1 MNNSIFGR
9 VFRYRQSDN
18 RSPTEDFFT
27 EVFVGTLESSD
38 LLSKAFV
45 GHLLDTDV
53 DSVRFETQKTV
64 DQGILDVWVDAHD
77 RDGRH
82 VIAFENKIGA
92 MEGHGQLH
100 KYERYLGI
108 QNAKT
113 KRLYYLTLH
122 SPTNFE
128 PQVDGV
134 EFRRMQW
141 FEVYNWIKAW
151 LPGHEQAIG
160 QRSRVL
166 VNEMLALMEE
176 WNMATNLN
184 VSDFAAATVYKT
196 RVHGQLVHLMNV
208 VFEKTGIPSTKSNQ
222 WSYDYAQMTYDSAWI
237 DDKRDGVY
245 LSYGFEFHRDD
256 RYWSSTKLLLPA
268 AYFGITGPGVG
279 ECDLSG
285 LSERWTD
292 PPDTW
297 QWASGSRV
305 VQITSLPIHGVDVG
319 GKYLGFFLGCK
330 GELWRVM
337 ERRVGSVP
345 MDSNQTY

>member
-38 LLSKAFV
+38 LLSKSFV

-77 RDGRH
+77 GDGRH

-92 MEGHGQLH
+92 MEGHRQL
-100 KYERYLGI
+100 ERYEEHLRS
-108 QNAKT
+108 QCAKT
-113 KRLYYLTLH
+113 KWLYYLTLH
-122 SPTNFE
+122 SPTDFE
-128 PQVDGV
+128 PQADGV

-141 FEVYNWIKAW
+141 FDVYNWIKAW
-151 LPGHEQAIG
+151 LPGHEQAIS
-160 QRSRVL
+160 QRSRVFI
-166 VNEMLALMEE
+166 NEMLALMEE

-196 RVHGQLVHLMNV
+196 RVHGQLIHLMNT
-208 VFEKTGIPSTKSNQ
+208 VFQETRIPSTKSNQ
-222 WSYDYAQMTYDSAWI
+222 WSYDYAQMQYSSAWI
-237 DDKRDGVY
+237 DDKRDGVFV
-245 LSYGFEFHRDD
+245 SYGFEFHRNDQ
-256 RYWSSTKLLLPA
+256 YWSSTKLLLPG
-268 AYFGITGPGVG
+268 AYFGITGPGAN

-285 LSERWTD
+285 LSDRWTD

-297 QWASGSRV
+297 NWAPGSRV
-305 VQITSLPIHGVDVG
+305 VQMDKLPVDGEDVG
-319 GKYLGFFLGCK
+319 GKYLGFFRCCLR
-330 GELWRVM
+330 ELWRVM
-337 ERRVGSVP
+337 GRRTG
-345 MDSNQTY
+345 